1 MAKTRSQAGNIT
13 VKKEEQDVKPTLVL
27 NGVNNT
33 KSKKITKRT
42 PPVTKNR
49 TLPAQQV
56 KVEEDIDTKSLFK
69 SLSKYS
75 KLPKGQKIS
84 QEQINQLIHYIVND
98 NMSKRE
104 ASRKVNIS
112 HFTALYY
119 YNVYKNDPEKRIP
132 VPRNQRTHRRKYY
145 TQEQVVDLIKYVD
158 DDKMTI
164 KEASAKA
171 NVHYDSGKYYYNR
184 YLKDPN
190 HTIPIPQLRQF
201 YTQEQKNK
209 LLGYIVNDKMSIAAA
224 SKKAKIS
231 LTVAYAYYHKYCKQ
245 QNLDI
250 ATPRQLAARKRYTQ
264 EQIKEVIGYIADDKM
279 STNAASKKANMGP
292 NAVKRHFRQYLNDNN
307 MEIPVPKMGKRCTQ
321 GDINK
326 VIGYIVDDK
335 MSIKAASEKVN
346 MSLSTGYKYY
356 RQYLKEH
363 SVDSSI
369 RKRIT
374 QDQINEFIGYIKDNK
389 MNVKAAS
396 RKANLAYTTSHRHYH
411 RYLKAQKRDTP
422 AQCPRV
428 VSARKNK

>member
-1 MAKTRSQAGNIT
+1 
-13 VKKEEQDVKPTLVL
+13 
-27 NGVNNT
+27 
-33 KSKKITKRT
+33 
-42 PPVTKNR
+42 
-49 TLPAQQV
+49 
-56 KVEEDIDTKSLFK
+56 
-69 SLSKYS
+69 
-75 KLPKGQKIS
+75 
-84 QEQINQLIHYIVND
+84 
-98 NMSKRE
+98 
-104 ASRKVNIS
+104 
-112 HFTALYY
+112 
-119 YNVYKNDPEKRIP
+119 
-132 VPRNQRTHRRKYY
+132 
-145 TQEQVVDLIKYVD
+145 
-158 DDKMTI
+158 
-164 KEASAKA
+164 
-171 NVHYDSGKYYYNR
+171 
-184 YLKDPN
+184 
-190 HTIPIPQLRQF
+190 
-201 YTQEQKNK
+201 
-209 LLGYIVNDKMSIAAA
+209 
-224 SKKAKIS
+224 
-231 LTVAYAYYHKYCKQ
+231 
-245 QNLDI
+245 
-250 ATPRQLAARKRYTQ
+250 
-264 EQIKEVIGYIADDKM
+264 
-279 STNAASKKANMGP
+279 MGP